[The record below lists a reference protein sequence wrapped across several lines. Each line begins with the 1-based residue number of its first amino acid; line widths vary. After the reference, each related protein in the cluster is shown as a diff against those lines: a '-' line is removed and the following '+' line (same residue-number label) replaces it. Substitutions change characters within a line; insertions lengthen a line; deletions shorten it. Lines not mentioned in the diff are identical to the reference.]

1 MAEHTNS
8 SRGRS
13 RAGGE
18 LEVWRKPGKCEIFP
32 MLLCYPISLTISIIT
47 VYGYLWIFMDIPIF
61 GEYELS
67 ILISVPYLAHVGGS
81 YERV

>member
-1 MAEHTNS
+1 
-8 SRGRS
+8 
-13 RAGGE
+13 
-18 LEVWRKPGKCEIFP
+18 
-32 MLLCYPISLTISIIT
+32 
-47 VYGYLWIFMDIPIF
+47 MDIPIF